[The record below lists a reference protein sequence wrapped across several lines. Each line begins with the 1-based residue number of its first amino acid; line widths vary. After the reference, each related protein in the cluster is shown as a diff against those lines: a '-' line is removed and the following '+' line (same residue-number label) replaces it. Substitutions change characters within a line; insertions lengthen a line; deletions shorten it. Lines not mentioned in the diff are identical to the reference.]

1 MMKKLVFLLLG
12 LGVCNSVL
20 ADSTIL
26 KFREFTKKELK
37 EVKEY
42 QEEGSGDAFIFGTN
56 QGLWYV
62 YVEEPA
68 LDVFSKAPKNGCV
81 KLTGTKAQLEGRY
94 IEPGFASSGFKA
106 QIVKCPQ
113 NSK

>member
-1 MMKKLVFLLLG
+1 MKKLAIILFG

-26 KFREFTKKELK
+26 KFRDFTKKELK
-37 EVKEY
+37 EVEEY
-42 QEEGSGDAFIFGTN
+42 QNEGSGDAFIFGTN

-68 LDVFSKAPKNGCV
+68 LGVFSKAADKNQCV
-81 KLTGTKAQLEGRY
+81 KLTGTKSQLKGKY
-94 IEPGFASSGFKA
+94 VEPGFADSGFKS
-106 QIVKCPQ
+106 QIVKCP
-113 NSK
+113 KK